1 MKYENLNQKLL
12 AKRLLAE
19 QPSKPE
25 ILIEKLLADIAQLKN
40 DLNHLHYII
49 QPLPVP
55 KPNEKTKILELAIKN
70 ASRQMHTAFHLCH
83 VSNAI
88 LTTVSFPDG
97 TYRLTFRK
105 EKMKTNHFN
114 SPQWTM
120 RTPNRVGKR
129 LIFNYL

>member
-1 MKYENLNQKLL
+1 MKHENLNRKLI
-12 AKRLLAE
+12 AKQLLAE
-19 QPSKPE
+19 HLSKPE

-70 ASRQMHTAFHLCH
+70 ASRQMYTAFHLCQ
-83 VSNAI
+83 VPNAI
-88 LTTVSFPDG
+88 LTTVNFPDG

-105 EKMKTNHFN
+105 EKSKTN
-114 SPQWTM
+114 
-120 RTPNRVGKR
+120 
-129 LIFNYL
+129 YLN